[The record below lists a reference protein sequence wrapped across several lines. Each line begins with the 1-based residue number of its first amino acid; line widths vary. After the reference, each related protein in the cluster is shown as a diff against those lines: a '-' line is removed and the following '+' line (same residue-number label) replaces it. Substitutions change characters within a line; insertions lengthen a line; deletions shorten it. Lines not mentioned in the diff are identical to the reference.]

1 MKVAAARGE
10 PTLGVMIGISKHDHN
25 LTSRGRRAAT
35 LRLVK
40 ILDMGPM
47 EFKAFQWAAQL
58 GPFAP
63 MAIAHA
69 PPQPMDDAVLVE
81 GVPVVG

>member
-1 MKVAAARGE
+1 M
-10 PTLGVMIGISKHDHN
+10 PTLRVMIGISKHDDN
-25 LTSRGRRAAT
+25 LTSRGRRVAT

-47 EFKAFQWAAQL
+47 EFKAFQWSAKL

-63 MAIAHA
+63 GVVGAAGA
-69 PPQPMDDAVLVE
+69 QPMDDVMHVD